1 MSEHEKNG
9 PINMLKNKLELLT
22 LKASLRYNSSKDFAS
37 YNADEHIY
45 TNKLRAVSYDP
56 DGAIAAA
63 RAAAAE
69 VEAKR
74 PKRRPASALA
84 STLDAVLNPPEE
96 ATLRLQ
102 TRYRTV
108 LQASHDCMRSSLKLE
123 CIRPIL
129 SISSVNRARDAA
141 SAAPAPPPAPR
152 VCTLLRQ

>member
-84 STLDAVLNPPEE
+84 SSLDAVLNPPEE

-102 TRYRTV
+102 TRYSTV
-108 LQASHDCMRSSLKLE
+108 LETSHDCT
-123 CIRPIL
+123 
-129 SISSVNRARDAA
+129 V
-141 SAAPAPPPAPR
+141 R
-152 VCTLLRQ
+152 VLIVTRM